1 VDYVDYRARNGVFV
15 IYADKQRDYEAVN
28 NLIERLQTHEP
39 PIKVNSERDMIP
51 TAPWLAEF
59 DRMVRQSTYTVMLL
73 SRDFLE
79 DQECITAFRMAYQQS
94 INERRQSLVAVFLEP
109 REELGEIQD
118 TSLKL
123 FLRFNT
129 YLMYNEVWF
138 WEKLVHILL
147 RNPRDVAFVQEEIE
161 HVNISDDSD
170 TDSEEEENG
179 RRENIGNENEIEL
192 RGI

>member
-1 VDYVDYRARNGVFV
+1 VFV
-15 IYADKQRDYEAVN
+15 IYADKQRDNEAVN

-39 PIKVNSERDMIP
+39 PIKVNSERDMMP

-59 DRMVRQSTYTVMLL
+59 ERMVRQSTYTVMLL

-79 DQECITAFRMAYQQS
+79 DRECIMAFRMAYQQS

-118 TSLKL
+118 ASLKL
-123 FLRFNT
+123 FLRFNS
-129 YLMYNEVWF
+129 YLMYNEAWF

-147 RNPRDVAFVQEEIE
+147 RNPRDAVFVQEEIA
-161 HVNISDDSD
+161 HVNMSDDSD
-170 TDSEEEENG
+170 TDTEEENTD
-179 RRENIGNENEIEL
+179 EHEHIGDDNDIEL
-192 RGI
+192 HGI